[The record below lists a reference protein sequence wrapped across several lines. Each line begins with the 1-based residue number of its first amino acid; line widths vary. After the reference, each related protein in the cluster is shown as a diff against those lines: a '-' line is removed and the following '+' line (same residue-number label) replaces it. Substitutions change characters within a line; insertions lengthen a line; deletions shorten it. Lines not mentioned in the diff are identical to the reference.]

1 MQVAPSE
8 IFTGYTSDG
17 TSITIPLAALPGLT
31 AAEADE
37 TTGNVMEVC
46 RQFLNGLH
54 SGITALAP
62 TSRPTKA
69 TVAKQNPSIAT
80 GATVAPGTLR
90 QGYTLTFDLTPTALE
105 LASEA

>member
-1 MQVAPSE
+1 MQVAPAE

-17 TSITIPLAALPGLT
+17 TNITIPLASLPGLT
-31 AAEADE
+31 AEEANA
-37 TTGNVMEVC
+37 TTGNVMEVS
-46 RQFLNGLH
+46 RQILDRLH

-62 TSRPTKA
+62 TARPTKA

-80 GATVAPGTLR
+80 GANIAPGTLR

-105 LASEA
+105 LAAEA